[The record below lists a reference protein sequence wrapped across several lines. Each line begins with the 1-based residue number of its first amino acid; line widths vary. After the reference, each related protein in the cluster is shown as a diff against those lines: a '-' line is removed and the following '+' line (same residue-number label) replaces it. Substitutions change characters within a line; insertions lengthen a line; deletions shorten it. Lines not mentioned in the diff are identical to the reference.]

1 MRILLVEDDE
11 MLLDG
16 LKAGLGLHGFQV
28 EAVALLGDAES
39 ALRAGRFDA
48 VVLDIMLPDGSG
60 LDLLRKLRA
69 KADRTPVLLLT
80 ARDTVV
86 ERINGLDLGADDH
99 LGKPFD
105 LDELAA
111 RLRAVIRRGQ
121 GRSAPQL
128 AWGVLVLDPAK
139 REVTLAEAPVSLSRR
154 EFAVL
159 EALME
164 RPGIILS
171 REDLQERLYG
181 WLDEVESNAVEVHV
195 HKLRAKL
202 GRDAIRT
209 IRGVGYRMGEM
220 PA

>member
-1 MRILLVEDDE
+1 MRVLLVEDDE

-16 LKAGLGLHGFQV
+16 LQAGLGLHGFQV
-28 EAVALLGDAES
+28 EAVALLNDAEA
-39 ALRAGRFDA
+39 ALRAARFDA

-69 KADRTPVLLLT
+69 KADTTPVLLLT
-80 ARDTVV
+80 ARDTVA
-86 ERINGLDLGADDH
+86 ERVHGLDLGADDH

-111 RLRAVIRRGQ
+111 RLRAVVRRGQ
-121 GRSAPQL
+121 GRSAPIL
-128 AWGVLVLDPAK
+128 AFGSLSLDPAR
-139 REVTLAEAPVSLSRR
+139 REVTLSGEQVSLSRR

-164 RPGIILS
+164 RPGVILS

-195 HKLRAKL
+195 HKLRSKL

-209 IRGVGYRMGEM
+209 IRGVGYRLGEV
-220 PA
+220 AA